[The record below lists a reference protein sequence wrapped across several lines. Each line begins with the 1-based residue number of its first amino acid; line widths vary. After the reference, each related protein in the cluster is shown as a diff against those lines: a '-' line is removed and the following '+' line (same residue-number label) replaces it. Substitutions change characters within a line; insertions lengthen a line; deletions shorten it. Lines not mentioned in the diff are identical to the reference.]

1 MVIDFVF
8 IVLLVLGVIMF
19 LFGWYE
25 RDNNALDVQSK
36 VNQYFESFDEDY
48 PKEVSEELNLLTTSI
63 PSFYRLLKKDAFKKL
78 SEHELEKI
86 ADDLD
91 NIKRIQDKSEAYDKF
106 LSYCL
111 NIGFCTAGISAFW
124 LFLSYLG
131 SA

>member
-1 MVIDFVF
+1 
-8 IVLLVLGVIMF
+8 MF
-19 LFGWYE
+19 LFGWHE

-78 SEHELEKI
+78 SEHELEQI

-91 NIKRIQDKSEAYDKF
+91 NIKRIQNKSEADDKF
-106 LSYCL
+106 LTYCV
-111 NIGFCTAGISAFW
+111 NIGFCSAGISAFW
-124 LFLSYLG
+124 LFFSYLG